1 MLLVVEQFLN
11 GLQFG
16 LLLFLLAA
24 GLTLVFGIMDLVNLA
39 HGSLYM
45 MGAYF
50 AATFVAWSGNFLIGI
65 VLALGATL
73 LLGIALEVIARLEQ
87 VPAAVEYAP
96 QEAGAITGV
105 LWRTKNQTPEGEYD
119 ASKMKIKIDGRGTSK
134 LTGILTLDVLEKLPR
149 HSYVVRLQ
157 CGAPNP
163 RGTVKWTGVRF
174 SDFAQA
180 VGAQSFAHYV
190 RLVGSDAY
198 FIDEDMTTLMHP
210 QVVLAWQL
218 NDAPI
223 PPQHGAP
230 LRLVERHACSHR
242 PRGRRR
248 GGRRSRARAC

>member
-1 MLLVVEQFLN
+1 MRMSRRETMQFSATALAGLSLASLKAEQ
-11 GLQFG
+11 
-16 LLLFLLAA
+16 LAA
-24 GLTLVFGIMDLVNLA
+24 QGAPQPDGLVETKLRQISTLPLNPD
-39 HGSLYM
+39 GS
-45 MGAYF
+45 
-50 AATFVAWSGNFLIGI
+50 
-65 VLALGATL
+65 
-73 LLGIALEVIARLEQ
+73 
-87 VPAAVEYAP
+87 AVEYTP

-105 LWRTKNQTPEGEYD
+105 LWRTKNKTPEGEYD
-119 ASKMKIKIDGRGTSK
+119 VRKMKIKVDGRGTATLSGT
-134 LTGILTLDVLEKLPR
+134 LTFDVLEKLPR

-180 VGAQSFAHYV
+180 VGAQSFANYC

-198 FIDEDMTTLMHP
+198 FIDEDMTILMHP

-230 LRLVERHACSHR
+230 LRLQMPTKLGYKQAKYLDTIRVTNVLKPGKTGYWEDQGYSWF
-242 PRGRRR
+242 
-248 GGRRSRARAC
+248 GGL